1 MHFPFYSQLLQTLLS
16 VAFTVIGKA
25 NAVSQH
31 YEGLAARAL
40 VTPDLA

>member
-1 MHFPFYSQLLQTLLS
+1 MHFPYYSQLLQTLLS
-16 VAFTVIGKA
+16 VAFTVTGRA
-25 NAVSQH
+25 NVVPQY